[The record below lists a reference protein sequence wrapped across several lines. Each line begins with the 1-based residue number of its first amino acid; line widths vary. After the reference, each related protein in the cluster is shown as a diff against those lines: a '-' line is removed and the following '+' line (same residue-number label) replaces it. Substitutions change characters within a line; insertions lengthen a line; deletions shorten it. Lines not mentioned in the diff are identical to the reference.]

1 MSIKFHYPETLGMSI
16 SGHTWR
22 DEVIAQI
29 NNNPTYQKKAL
40 ECSDMFLAAMSRKLE
55 KAAPGY
61 AATAVNAC
69 FSSVPRHEY
78 IKNVGPDEE
87 HTACID
93 LLLHVVTFCE

>member
-1 MSIKFHYPETLGMSI
+1 MSIKFHHPETLGMSI

-29 NNNPTYQKKAL
+29 NNDPTYQEKAL
-40 ECSDMFLAAMSRKLE
+40 ECSELFLAAMSKKLE

-61 AATAVNAC
+61 AAAAVKDC
-69 FSSVPRHEY
+69 SVSVPRYEY

-93 LLLHVVTFCE
+93 LLLHVVTFSE